1 MLIKLTDWMADEVSG
16 LSDEQIQEMLRS
28 EHGGLNEVFADVY
41 DITKNEKY
49 LKLAHRFSH
58 LAILNPLLIHED
70 KLTGIHANTQIPKVI
85 GFKRIA
91 DLEHNKE
98 WNSAADFSGL
108 MLLKNVQQLL
118 VETVS
123 ANILIQQPISAE

>member
-98 WNSAADFSGL
+98 EQCGRFFLD
-108 MLLKNVQQLL
+108 
-118 VETVS
+118 
-123 ANILIQQPISAE
+123 